1 MNRRSRNRYVFDFDA
16 FVRAIILLGF
26 IILFTWLIQ
35 TEQMSLYVNPQFLC
49 LTKITS
55 YLLFPMCITQLANI
69 FRPAYTFK
77 DQHGHNHSF
86 LWIYTPF
93 IFVLGLSFAVSSNTL
108 NANLVNA
115 KGLNSQLSVP
125 AVTLEEYPRPLASK
139 LHQLQLIEVT
149 DPDYSEIMSEL
160 ELYPNDYISK
170 ELTMT
175 GFVFRPPGITNN
187 QFSLVRYV
195 IVCCP
200 SDALPYGVLCEV
212 KDASKYK
219 DGTWLSIKGNIQQTN
234 FDGKVVAVVK
244 ITSLQQ
250 VKEPK
255 NPYVFAPH

>member
-1 MNRRSRNRYVFDFDA
+1 MGIFKPIGLLAMCRNAKTLPAKLIIRGSVSLNRRSRNRYVFDFDA

-26 IILFTWLIQ
+26 IIL
-35 TEQMSLYVNPQFLC
+35 LYVNPQFLC

-219 DGTWLSIKGNIQQTN
+219 DGTWLSIKGN
-234 FDGKVVAVVK
+234 FG
-244 ITSLQQ
+244 L
-250 VKEPK
+250 P
-255 NPYVFAPH
+255 